1 MKQNPYHYQT
11 LPWILKV
18 GFGWLLL
25 VSSFI
30 QQCDLEVAVPMI
42 PSSVG
47 DGHGPRGATQCS
59 HLWLPSIENVDSS
72 NWEADALST

>member
-1 MKQNPYHYQT
+1 MKQNPNHYQT

-47 DGHGPRGATQCS
+47 DGHGPRGQLTY
-59 HLWLPSIENVDSS
+59 LPYVVRDKGGEEDIFPS
-72 NWEADALST
+72 LT